1 MKVKLTA
8 FGALTDILDKH
19 SELEAT
25 DTDELLKVLKARF
38 PALTTQKILV
48 AVNQQIVKNNI
59 PLNDNDEV
67 ALMPPYSGG

>member
-8 FGALTDILDKH
+8 FGVLTDILDKH

-38 PALTTQKILV
+38 PALAAQKILV

-59 PLNDNDEV
+59 PLKDNDEV